1 MCSFHCHAE
10 RTIVILSVSEES
22 VYDLNM
28 NVNKELNTAW
38 EFVEKTG
45 KSVFLT
51 GKAGTGKTTF
61 LHEVVESSS
70 KRVVVVA
77 PTGIAA
83 INAGGVTIHSF
94 FQLPLHPYIPGMKME
109 SKFAF
114 SKEKRS
120 IIKTIDVLIIDEISM
135 VRSDLLD
142 AVDSV
147 LRRFRD
153 RNKPFGGVQLL
164 MIGDLQQLTPVVTE
178 EEAELLSHYYTTPYF
193 FGSHALEKTDYVTI
207 ELKQIYRQQDERF
220 VSILNEIRSGRPSR
234 QAINILNERYI
245 PSFIPDSED
254 GYIRLTTHN
263 NTANTYNEEQLD
275 LLDEQLYRFD
285 AEISGNFPEYSYPT
299 EVQLDLKKGAQVMFV
314 KNDPSSEKRYYN
326 GKVGHVVEIV
336 DDIVLVQCTG
346 DDEPVAV
353 EQLEWENS
361 KYVINEQTQ
370 EMETAVQGVF
380 RQYPLRLAWAI
391 TIHKSQGLTFDKAII
406 DAAASFASGQVYV
419 ALSRC
424 RTLEG
429 MVLATPLR
437 QSAVMTDL
445 RVEDYI
451 EIQERAA
458 AESFAR
464 LDAIKKEY
472 FSQLLGDMFD
482 FRNLAYLQKRMLG
495 ICSDFPSG
503 TFVGLSQKH
512 NDILNAL
519 NEKVVP
525 VGLKWQRVI
534 AGKSFEE
541 LSSEEFAVR
550 IQKGCEYFLS
560 ELENAYGNF
569 LDKMKDLK
577 AENKELLR
585 RYNNIW
591 NDLHLE
597 LGTQRL
603 LLKTMSAVRFS
614 TESFLRERQKAV
626 YEASGFVPE
635 ELKTRPARKSKAAK
649 PEKPKKE
656 DTKLTTFKLYKQGL
670 SIDKIAKERDLHKRT
685 IHSHLAHFVAKG
697 MLPVE
702 DFVPEAKCDTIRTV
716 ISETG
721 TLKGLAHIKQ
731 SCPDDISYEDIIMV
745 IAAMEQDA

>member
-1 MCSFHCHAE
+1 MVVCPKGFKGCC
-10 RTIVILSVSEES
+10 
-22 VYDLNM
+22 M
-28 NVNKELNTAW
+28 NVNNELRTAW

-61 LHEVVESSS
+61 LREVVESSS

-94 FQLPLHPYIPGMKME
+94 FQLPLHPYIPGIKVE

-120 IIKTIDVLIIDEISM
+120 IIRTIDILIIDEISM

-164 MIGDLQQLTPVVTE
+164 MIGDLQQLTPVVTDE
-178 EEAELLSHYYTTPYF
+178 ESELLSHYYKTPYF
-193 FGSHALEKTDYVTI
+193 FGSHALEKVDYVTI
-207 ELKQIYRQQDERF
+207 ELKQVYRQQDEQF
-220 VSILNEIRSGRPSR
+220 ISILNQVRSGRPSI
-234 QAINILNERYI
+234 QIIDALNARYK
-245 PSFIPDSED
+245 PDFAPDPEE

-263 NTANTYNEEQLD
+263 STANAFNEQQLD
-275 LLDEQLYRFD
+275 MLDETLHRFD
-285 AEISGNFPEYSYPT
+285 ASISGNFPEYSYPT
-299 EVQLDLKKGAQVMFV
+299 EVQLELKKGAQVMFV

-326 GKVGHVVEIV
+326 VKIGHVVEIV
-336 DDIVLVQCTG
+336 DDIILVQCPG

-361 KYVINEQTQ
+361 RYVINEQTQ
-370 EMETAVQGVF
+370 EMETQVQGVF

-424 RTLEG
+424 RTLDG

-451 EIQERAA
+451 NLQEQAA
-458 AESFAR
+458 AESLSR
-464 LDAIKKEY
+464 LDAIKKDY
-472 FSQLLGDMFD
+472 FRELLADMFD
-482 FRNLAYLQKRMLG
+482 FRSLAYLQKRMLG
-495 ICSDFPSG
+495 VCTEFPSG

-512 NDILNAL
+512 SDILNTL
-519 NEKVVP
+519 NEKVVSI
-525 VGLKWQRVI
+525 GLKWQRI
-534 AGKSFEE
+534 ISAKPYEE
-541 LSSEEFAVR
+541 LCSEEFILRV
-550 IQKGCEYFLS
+550 QKGCEYFLS
-560 ELENAYGNF
+560 ELESAYGDF

-577 AENKELLR
+577 AENKELLK
-585 RYNNIW
+585 RYANIW
-591 NDLHLE
+591 NDLHME
-597 LGTQRL
+597 LGVHTRL
-603 LLKTMSAVRFS
+603 LKSMSSVSFS
-614 TESFLRERQKAV
+614 TETFLRERQKAV
-626 YEASGFVPE
+626 YEASGFVPD
-635 ELKTRPARKSKAAK
+635 ELKTPSGKSSGKSRTPK

-656 DTKLTTFKLYKQGL
+656 DTKLTTFKLYKQGC
-670 SIDKIAKERDLHKRT
+670 SINDIAKQRDLHKRT
-685 IHSHLAHFVAKG
+685 IHSHLAHYVAKG
-697 MLPVE
+697 MLPVT
-702 DFVPEAKCDTIRTV
+702 DFVSSEKCDIITETIST
-716 ISETG
+716 IG
-721 TLKGLAHIKQ
+721 TLKGLAAIKQ
-731 SCPDDISYEDIIMV
+731 ACPDTITYEDIIMV
-745 IAAMEQDA
+745 IASMEV